1 MAKTLCGLKLAELRN
16 LCVELELVEGV
27 EELEGKKK
35 SEVVVLV
42 REYLIACGC
51 DPKTHKSVQ
60 SLAQETPPPFASAV
74 GVSQPSPFVMSG
86 SNRGHRWASWMD
98 EFSVYI
104 FL

>member
-51 DPKTHKSVQ
+51 DPKTHD
-60 SLAQETPPPFASAV
+60 FARV
-74 GVSQPSPFVMSG
+74 
-86 SNRGHRWASWMD
+86 SNRSLKRLHRRLRVPW
-98 EFSVYI
+98 E
-104 FL
+104 